1 MSPALFNYCG
11 RINRFALDELLN
23 DFELASLTSL
33 QKLSFS
39 YWHHI
44 IIILRSSMWIFNKY
58 SNLFIVCKQNSQAS
72 PLNFWIEGCGQEVC
86 MTVMI
91 RTQHWDWGM
100 SRHRSYRL
108 RLWSMVKINKPGRKI
123 ITFMMLLLD
132 PLYWIHKF
140 WTRQLQIHPMLMYCR
155 EIDRY
160 ASSISKLHTERW
172 PKPHSLVLYAI
183 MAISKHYYS
192 TKLDNH
198 SQYCDSEHFFTENK
212 GAERALRCTSSW
224 LRGEA

>member
-1 MSPALFNYCG
+1 
-11 RINRFALDELLN
+11 
-23 DFELASLTSL
+23 
-33 QKLSFS
+33 
-39 YWHHI
+39 
-44 IIILRSSMWIFNKY
+44 
-58 SNLFIVCKQNSQAS
+58 
-72 PLNFWIEGCGQEVC
+72 
-86 MTVMI
+86 MI

-100 SRHRSYRL
+100 LRHRSYRL

-183 MAISKHYYS
+183 MAISKHYCS

-212 GAERALRCTSSW
+212 GGRVGTQVHLFMAKGGGITPFCTIYFLFFVVKSYSTAYRFPW
-224 LRGEA
+224 VHTLPSV